1 MKKNLTAKIITF
13 IILLIAAISLIFG
26 SFIMLLWNTWE
37 TPVQEETYQE
47 VVVENNEGNIWE
59 EELENNEEL
68 TWEEELENNEEN
80 IWEEILY
87 EEVNEMDEWEEN
99 L

>member
-13 IILLIAAISLIFG
+13 IILIIAAISLIFG

-37 TPVQEETYQE
+37 TPVQQEPYQE
-47 VVVENNEGNIWE
+47 EIVVENNEENVWE
-59 EELENNEEL
+59 EVVV
-68 TWEEELENNEEN
+68 ENNEEN
-80 IWEEILY
+80 IWEEEIVVN
-87 EEVNEMDEWEEN
+87 EEVSEANEGEEN

>member
-13 IILLIAAISLIFG
+13 IILIIAAISLIFG

-37 TPVQEETYQE
+37 TPAQQEPYQEEI
-47 VVVENNEGNIWE
+47 VVENNEENVWE
-59 EELENNEEL
+59 EVVV
-68 TWEEELENNEEN
+68 ENNEEN
-80 IWEEILY
+80 IWEAVVY
-87 EEVNEMDEWEEN
+87 EEVNEVNEINEWEEN